1 MENTKTKKALIMSVL
16 SMVLCIAMLIGMTF
30 AWFTDTAS
38 TGVNKIQAGNLD
50 VQLLMRD
57 ETKDSLSYKD
67 ISDAKEP
74 IFGPGNTANENNQA
88 TLWEPGKT
96 QVAYLAVRN
105 AGNLALKYNIV
116 LDITDNGLAD
126 ALQYVIVPQ
135 GKQAGK
141 DQLWCSDE
149 VADWSS
155 VKVKG
160 DAQPLPK
167 GRVTA
172 APNGCLDEIA
182 KDSTKV
188 NETEYF
194 ALVVHMDEAAG
205 NEYQDKYVNID
216 VTVVATQKDA
226 EYDSNGNDY
235 DKDVN
240 FPVIDSKGM
249 NDAVKTG
256 GTVNVGTDVK
266 TDDYLNLKNDLEI
279 SLSGNTWTVGDN
291 TKLLDGA
298 DLKVSNGT
306 VKSTSYSGYI
316 GIRPGSTTD
325 GVVEYTN
332 VKFVGEYNKSRGTR
346 GSSTTHTDYILKYTP
361 EAGGH
366 AKLIFKN
373 CIFENAA
380 VQFSGLS
387 GNDGTFE
394 AIFEGCTFK
403 GLTNNSL
410 IEVGSYLTDSSI
422 TIKNCSF
429 DVTATSN
436 FSVIDGNYGGAATV
450 NFEGSNS
457 FTGAVATP
465 TGADKKGTSEE
476 IKIFSENLNVKVC
489 SAKTINGLDTVTVSG
504 IITK

>member
-1 MENTKTKKALIMSVL
+1 MEKTKTKKALFMSVL

-50 VQLLMRD
+50 VQLLMRNAFD
-57 ETKDSLSYKD
+57 NYENIGDSSKV
-67 ISDAKEP
+67 
-74 IFGPGNTANENNQA
+74 IFGAENSLIAQNNNQD

-116 LDITDNGLAD
+116 LNIKDSGLAD
-126 ALQYVIVPQ
+126 ALQYAIVPQ
-135 GKQAGK
+135 QTLTGESQNFTETVG
-141 DQLWCSDE
+141 S
-149 VADWSS
+149 WSS
-155 VKVKG
+155 IAPGLK
-160 DAQPLPK
+160 DRLPK
-167 GRVTA
+167 GKVTA
-172 APNGCLDEIA
+172 APNGCLDAIA
-182 KDSTKV
+182 NDSTKV

-205 NEYQDKYVNID
+205 NKYQGKSVDID

-235 DKDVN
+235 DKDVD
-240 FPVIDSKGM
+240 FPVIDNKSM

-266 TDDYLNLKNDLEI
+266 TDEKLNLEKDVEI
-279 SLSGNTWTVGDN
+279 SLAGNTWTVGDN

-316 GIRPGSTTD
+316 GIRPGSTTH
-325 GVVEYTN
+325 GVIEYTN
-332 VKFVGEYNKSRGTR
+332 VKFVGEYNKGRGTR
-346 GSSTTHTDYILKYTP
+346 GSSTTHTDYVLKYTP

-366 AKLIFKN
+366 AKLVFKN
-373 CIFENAA
+373 CTFENAA

-387 GNDGTFE
+387 GKDGTFE

-403 GLTNNSL
+403 GLTNSKL
-410 IEVGSYLTDSSI
+410 IEVGSYLTDSCI

-429 DVTATSN
+429 DITATSN
-436 FSVIDGNYGGAATV
+436 FSVIDGNYGRAATV

-457 FTGAVATP
+457 FTGVVATP
-465 TGADKKGTSEE
+465 TGADKQRTSEE